1 MNPSNILTVTVR
13 RPAFRLGAAV
23 LAGFA
28 LLGGSLSAKTPVP
41 ENLSGGLGDLVKSRY
56 ELKQSKAAGQKMQS
70 VAAATGI
77 KFSSQVAADI
87 ANDSLTDDTGRVMVM
102 IHLSGLNTFKETR
115 KAVKAIPSL
124 TITAVDKTYKGG
136 VIEGYVSVDDVADLA
151 EVAGVRSVALE
162 AKPEHNR
169 RIAQATSGPVT
180 DVVTGQTLTLLG
192 TAFDQGVTQHRV
204 DTINKFYSTTATVD
218 YEGQGMQIG
227 YISDSFGSAT
237 TVTSP
242 ATDMANYDLPGSS
255 TNPAGNTQP
264 VVVLQD
270 FGVAAGGT
278 GGTDEGRAMVQ
289 IGYKMAPKARLAFAT
304 ADNGEVG
311 FGNNIRALA
320 GLSNFTYPAA
330 TQQGFAADTIC
341 DDVGY
346 QDEPFFED
354 GIVGN
359 AVDDVAAA
367 GVAYFSSAGND
378 IGTYDYDSD
387 FRYVPNGGTG
397 LTAATNAALTGTNI
411 NLANVPTNLYQGGFH
426 NFNPAGQDVAQ
437 TVNVVA
443 GTALPVTNFQWN
455 DPYNQTVTVVQP
467 PLSFAP
473 GNIAANSGASQTFT
487 TPSLTAGSFYAIEE
501 TADSGSTFDGIV
513 TVTDPT
519 GTVVVNAQDTGTDET
534 IAFTPSVTGVYT
546 ITVSAFGTTG
556 GAYHVGVYTA
566 VAGPQL
572 STDFNILVFDT
583 AGNYLPA
590 SSLVANNYSTNVPY
604 DAKRT
609 SPATGQTQV
618 QYVISR
624 STIPTITPV
633 ADHFRWIIRGNGA
646 AGIGPAEYFTVN
658 TPNTK
663 GHAMARGCNGTAAY
677 SVFRPSI
684 PEYYTSPGPVTVY
697 LDKQGNR
704 LTTPEIR
711 LQPGVAAAD
720 AANTSFFASDS
731 TSDIDTKPNFGGTS
745 AAAPHAATIAALVI
759 QAHGGPRS
767 LTPAQVT
774 SILHSTAFPH
784 DLDPNAATGVAKVTG
799 TSSGKL
805 TITAISD
812 RGLNPSSGAFNPNS
826 IAVSYV
832 GSGSVATL
840 TFNPGGTAATAGN
853 TTGGNNGVDATN
865 TYFDNVYP
873 GLVFEPNTVPF
884 TVGNAGAPTLAGTT
898 AVFSNLAPA
907 PSNQANQYFTMALTF
922 PTTAFTGGKVFDF
935 TVGHAPQ
942 HDSTVSNGTGPTNG
956 LTATASTQADLF
968 GGTVLLPEGTGNGN
982 GMSFS
987 GTMTDGTAFT
997 GTMKNNIGAG
1007 YSKLDGYGF
1016 INAQAAV
1023 AAPAP

>member
-1 MNPSNILTVTVR
+1 MNPSHILDITAVR
-13 RPAFRLGAAV
+13 PTFRLGVAV

-28 LLGGSLSAKTPVP
+28 LLGGSLSAKTPLP

-56 ELKQSKAAGQKMQS
+56 EFKQNRAAGLKEQFVTAS
-70 VAAATGI
+70 TGL
-77 KFSSQVAADI
+77 KYSNQQAADI
-87 ANDSLTDDTGRVMVM
+87 VNDSLTDDTGRVMVM
-102 IHLSGLNTFKETR
+102 IHLSGLKTLKQTR
-115 KAVKAIPSL
+115 KALKASIPSL
-124 TITAVDKTYKGG
+124 TITATDKSYKGG
-136 VIEGYVSVDDVADLA
+136 VIEGFVSIDDVADLA
-151 EVAGVRSVALE
+151 VSAGVRSVALE
-162 AKPEHNR
+162 ARPEHNR
-169 RIAQATSGPVT
+169 RIANAARPGT
-180 DVVTGQTLTLLG
+180 DAVTGQTLTLLG
-192 TAFDQGVTQHRV
+192 TAFDQGVTQHRI
-204 DTINKFYSTTATVD
+204 DTINQFYNPSAPVD

-227 YISDSFGSAT
+227 FISDSFDTQALAAT
-237 TVTSP
+237 PTPRAPLDVTNS
-242 ATDMANYDLPGSS
+242 DLPGAANNQS
-255 TNPAGNTQP
+255 GNTQP

-270 FGVAAGGT
+270 FAGA
-278 GGTDEGRAMVQ
+278 TDEGRAMVQ

-304 ADNGEVG
+304 ADSGEVG

-320 GLSNFTYPAA
+320 GLANFTYPAG
-330 TQQGFAADTIC
+330 TQQGFAADSIC

-359 AVDDVAAA
+359 AVDDVVAA
-367 GVAYFSSAGND
+367 GVSYFSSAGND

-387 FRYVPNGGTG
+387 FRFVSATD
-397 LTAATNAALTGTNI
+397 LTAATAGTNI
-411 NLANVPTNLYQGGFH
+411 NLASVPAALYQGGFH
-426 NFNPAGQDVAQ
+426 NFRTDGGQDIAQ
-437 TVNVVA
+437 TVNVLA

-455 DPYNQTVTVVQP
+455 DPYNQTVTTNAPFYTSGGTIASVPAGSTPATVTFNDLPDLSVGTGYVVQ
-467 PLSFAP
+467 
-473 GNIAANSGASQTFT
+473 
-487 TPSLTAGSFYAIEE
+487 E
-501 TADSGSTFDGIV
+501 TATSGNFDGIV
-513 TVTDPT
+513 TILDPSGNVVTT
-519 GTVVVNAQDTGTDET
+519 QDTGTDET
-534 IAFTPSVTGVYT
+534 VLLYPQVSGHYTVKVTAFQDTGAA
-546 ITVSAFGTTG
+546 STG
-556 GAYHVGVYTA
+556 GSFSLTVATTVGPVLT
-566 VAGPQL
+566 
-572 STDFNILVFDT
+572 TDFNILVFDT
-583 AGNYLPA
+583 AGNYLPN
-590 SSLVANNYSTNVPY
+590 SSLVTNNYATNVPY

-609 SPATGQTQV
+609 SPATGQTKV

-624 STIPTITPV
+624 SKVPTITPV
-633 ADHFRWIIRGNGA
+633 ADHFRYIIRGNGA

-704 LTTPEIR
+704 LATPEIR

-720 AANTSFFASDS
+720 AANTSFFSSDS
-731 TSDIDTKPNFGGTS
+731 TSDIDTNPNFGGTS

-759 QAHGGPRS
+759 QAHGGKGK

-784 DLDPNAATGVAKVTG
+784 DLDPNAASGVAKVSG
-799 TSSGKL
+799 LTSSGKV
-805 TITAISD
+805 TITAVSD

-826 IAVSYV
+826 INVSYV

-840 TFNPGGTAATAGN
+840 TFNPTGTAATAGN

-865 TYFDNVYP
+865 KYFDNVYP

-884 TVGNAGAPTLAGTT
+884 TVGNGAPTLATTT
-898 AVFSNLAPA
+898 AAFSNLAPA
-907 PSNQANQYFTMALTF
+907 PSNQVNQYWTMALTF
-922 PTTAFTGGKVFDF
+922 PTTAFTGGKVFNF

-968 GGTVLLPEGTGNGN
+968 GGTVLLPEGTGTGT

-987 GTMTDGTAFT
+987 GTMTDGTAFS
-997 GTMKNNIGAG
+997 GTLKNNIGAG
-1007 YSKLDGYGF
+1007 YSKLDGFGF